1 MITADDFLKWANV
14 LGYVAGGGSGGDV
27 TPIQI
32 QEATFISGTDSGIA
46 DAYVVTLEPSASFTA
61 NNGSAFSFSPLNNN
75 ATTSPTVSV
84 NGSAPLPIVL
94 PNNTAVQANDI
105 ATGSVAPYLIYSNGV
120 WLLMNALV
128 SGGGG
133 GGVTSTQVQQSA
145 FNVGLDSG
153 IADAYSVT
161 LSPTV
166 TSYTNGLWVLF
177 NPVNANATGTPTLSV
192 NGLDALQI
200 SNTFGGQLYPFDLN
214 PGFIAVCFY
223 CAIENSFILVNPIS
237 SGVQLG
243 NIQNNNYTGVSD
255 SGATNAYVMTL
266 APAPA
271 SIPNAGVNYTLQY
284 AANANTG
291 ASTLTINGTVFDI
304 VTPNYSPLIGGEILV
319 NRSYDFLTSYNG
331 VGFVAIL
338 LNSSLSLG
346 VDAYAQSVALLAGN
360 VFQTFGV
367 VFGGPETSL
376 DFSMLQNTSL
386 QFQGTFNNATSVNL
400 SNLENTSY
408 GFTPNFNALL
418 SLDMPVYTNNYVSG
432 SFAPSTPNVTS
443 VNLPDLAGLA
453 GPFNPNFGSTLTSL
467 SLPSLTTIAGVLSG
481 TFSGITSLSL
491 PLLTTSEDIV
501 PNPMP
506 LLTSIDLSSYST
518 CTGSIVFEADI
529 LTSFSLPA
537 LTVVNGAVTL
547 TMPLLVTFSMNAGL
561 LEIDGNF
568 SITGASLDLASVDGI
583 LASLAAL
590 DGTGGTTAYSNL
602 TIDLSGGT
610 SAAPDAAGL
619 ASIAILTGR
628 GNTVNHN

>member
-1 MITADDFLKWANV
+1 MPITSIRRDWGVAPSSVRITSTDSLSAV
-14 LGYVAGGGSGGDV
+14 QASGYMKAQIPVMTALNGGPFSFVAGDVVMMAASDGDQIFSFVGTNFNTLVPTAGGSGGDV

-192 NGLDALQI
+192 NGLGAMQI

-223 CAIENSFILVNPIS
+223 CAFENSFILVNPIS

-255 SGATNAYVMTL
+255 SGTTNAYVMTL

-271 SIPNAGVNYTLQY
+271 SIPNAGINYTLQY

-291 ASTLTINGTVFDI
+291 ASTLTINGTIFDI

-319 NRSYDFLTSYNG
+319 NGSYNFLTSYNG
-331 VGFVAIL
+331 VAFVAIL
-338 LNSSLSLG
+338 LNSSLS
-346 VDAYAQSVALLAGN
+346 
-360 VFQTFGV
+360 
-367 VFGGPETSL
+367 
-376 DFSMLQNTSL
+376 
-386 QFQGTFNNATSVNL
+386 
-400 SNLENTSY
+400 
-408 GFTPNFNALL
+408 
-418 SLDMPVYTNNYVSG
+418 
-432 SFAPSTPNVTS
+432 
-443 VNLPDLAGLA
+443 
-453 GPFNPNFGSTLTSL
+453 
-467 SLPSLTTIAGVLSG
+467 
-481 TFSGITSLSL
+481 
-491 PLLTTSEDIV
+491 
-501 PNPMP
+501 
-506 LLTSIDLSSYST
+506 
-518 CTGSIVFEADI
+518 
-529 LTSFSLPA
+529 
-537 LTVVNGAVTL
+537 
-547 TMPLLVTFSMNAGL
+547 
-561 LEIDGNF
+561 
-568 SITGASLDLASVDGI
+568 
-583 LASLAAL
+583 
-590 DGTGGTTAYSNL
+590 
-602 TIDLSGGT
+602 
-610 SAAPDAAGL
+610 
-619 ASIAILTGR
+619 
-628 GNTVNHN
+628 